1 MLLRYLFHLHQ
12 LRKNLDA
19 DQSKLR
25 SLQCKKLRAM
35 IKYAYEHVSFYHRKF
50 DDAGI
55 KPDDVKSV
63 DDLSIVPVTTKS
75 ELQRRPIEDLVSRNV
90 DINRCFKT
98 MTSGSTG
105 MPLAIMG
112 DGAFRDVAGAVWARA
127 LLENGL
133 RLRDRMAIVKN
144 PSYFERN
151 HGLRRLLKRKYISVF
166 DSVEQQIRL
175 LEDFRPD
182 VIKGYPQ
189 SLGLVADACRNKERY
204 VKPRLIFTGGELL
217 DEKHRSLISSV
228 FEGEVFDYYGC
239 VEFGLLMWECSEH
252 MGYHRNID
260 SVVTEFLNH
269 GEVVGPGER
278 GEVVCTGL
286 HNFVMPLIR
295 YSLDDVGI
303 PVEDRCS
310 CGISLPLMKMME
322 GRVDDILRALDGRAV
337 WASSFFCNLLGNV
350 EGIRQFRVIQER
362 RDKLTIQL
370 IARASFLR
378 DNSVLDRVKSEVE
391 RVFGEG
397 IHVDFQIVEKL
408 ERDPTGKLKIV
419 ISRIA

>member
-19 DQSKLR
+19 DQSKLQ
-25 SLQCKKLRAM
+25 SLQHRKLRAV
-35 IKYAYEHVSFYHRKF
+35 IKYAYEHVLFYHRKF

-63 DDLSIVPVTTKS
+63 DDLSMVPVTTKS
-75 ELQRRPIEDLVSRNV
+75 EIQKRPIEDLVSKNV
-90 DINRCFKT
+90 DLNRCVKT

-105 MPLAIMG
+105 IPLAIVG
-112 DGAFRDVAGAVWARA
+112 DGASRDVAGAVWARA

-133 RLRDRMAIVKN
+133 RLRDRMAIIKN
-144 PSYFERN
+144 PSYFEKN
-151 HGLRRLLKRKYISVF
+151 QGLRRLLRRKYISVF
-166 DSVEQQIRL
+166 DSVEQQISL

-182 VIKGYPQ
+182 IIKGYPQ
-189 SLGLVADACRNKERY
+189 SLDLVADACRNNERH

-228 FEGEVFDYYGC
+228 FECEVFDYYGC

-252 MGYHRNID
+252 TGYHRNID
-260 SVVTEFLNH
+260 SVVTEFLND

-278 GEVVCTGL
+278 GEIVCTGL

-295 YSLDDVGI
+295 YRLDDVGI

-310 CGISLPLMKMME
+310 CGRSLPLMKMME
-322 GRVDDILRALDGRAV
+322 GRIDDILRALDGRAV
-337 WASSFFCNLLGNV
+337 YASSFFCNLFGNL

-362 RDKLTIQL
+362 RDKLTVQL
-370 IARASFLR
+370 IARERFLS
-378 DNSVLDRVKSEVE
+378 DNRVLDRVRREIKG
-391 RVFGEG
+391 VFGEG
-397 IHVDFQIVEKL
+397 ISVDFQIVEKL
-408 ERDPTGKLKIV
+408 DRDPTGKLKII
-419 ISRIA
+419 ISNVP